1 MDVFWITRKKLAFE
15 CFMTVRTELIFIFN
29 KRSVYRFDEIHEIL
43 IFKHKTIIILDNRSK
58 KSLKI
63 PKGVIRS
70 HKLNKDRQFDTIF

>member
-1 MDVFWITRKKLAFE
+1 MITRTKLAFE

-63 PKGVIRS
+63 PKG
-70 HKLNKDRQFDTIF
+70 

>member
-1 MDVFWITRKKLAFE
+1 MILKIISYLVISCYVLTLF
-15 CFMTVRTELIFIFN
+15 FIHTT
-29 KRSVYRFDEIHEIL
+29 STCIVRFDEIHEIL

-70 HKLNKDRQFDTIF
+70 HKLNKDRQFDWEPYYDP